1 MNSKKKALVLGIT
14 GGIGSEVARRLQQS
28 GWEVVA
34 LHRDPK
40 RVPNQQAAQVWHKG
54 DAMNRADVL
63 AAAKGVDVIV
73 HGVNPPAYRDWE
85 KLVVPMMENSIAA
98 AAENGARIVLPG
110 TLYNF
115 GNQPA
120 PLLAEDAP
128 QVPGTAKG
136 KVRIELERRLQ
147 TAVQAGTGVKALI
160 VCCGDFFG
168 PNTQNSWFA
177 QGLVNKG
184 KPVRRVVYPGR
195 AGCGHQWNY
204 LPDVADTI
212 VKLLERDTKLG
223 GPADGNSAAQPGGA
237 LEDFARFHLA
247 GHWDPDG
254 KQMAAAIARAAGK
267 PDLAPARFPWP
278 LIALMAPFNQT
289 FAGLWEMRYLW
300 QREVRLDNRKLVQFL
315 GKEPTTPLDVAVAT
329 SLRGLGCLGEAK
341 TGLQLAARG

>member
-1 MNSKKKALVLGIT
+1 M
-14 GGIGSEVARRLQQS
+14 
-28 GWEVVA
+28 A
-34 LHRDPK
+34 LHRDPQ
-40 RVPNQQAAQVWHKG
+40 RVPNQQAAHVWHRG

-98 AAENGARIVLPG
+98 ATENGARIVLPG

-128 QVPGTAKG
+128 QVASTSKG

-147 TAVQAGTGVKALI
+147 MAVQSGSGAKALI

-168 PNTQNSWFA
+168 PHTVNSWFA
-177 QGLVNKG
+177 QGLVKQG

-212 VKLLERDTKLG
+212 VKLLERDQQPG
-223 GPADGNSAAQPGGA
+223 RQSADKPGSNATGQPGGA

-247 GHWDPDG
+247 GHWDADG
-254 KQMAAAIARAAGK
+254 TQMAAAIARAVGK
-267 PDLAPARFPWP
+267 PGQAPARFPWP

-289 FAGLWEMRYLW
+289 LAGLWEMRYLW

-315 GKEPTTPLDVAVAT
+315 GEEPTTPLDVAVAT
-329 SLRGLGCLGEAK
+329 SLRGLGCIGEPA
-341 TGLQLAARG
+341 TGLRLAAGG